1 MLLSFQNRA
10 CATEQQKPGNVG
22 AMAIRRLITHKS
34 FQMEEEEIWTDTAI
48 WSGVVKPVLHFPN
61 RKLLLC
67 YLASELH
74 YLHQQIDTPRLNVF

>member
-1 MLLSFQNRA
+1 
-10 CATEQQKPGNVG
+10 
-22 AMAIRRLITHKS
+22 MAIRRLITHKS